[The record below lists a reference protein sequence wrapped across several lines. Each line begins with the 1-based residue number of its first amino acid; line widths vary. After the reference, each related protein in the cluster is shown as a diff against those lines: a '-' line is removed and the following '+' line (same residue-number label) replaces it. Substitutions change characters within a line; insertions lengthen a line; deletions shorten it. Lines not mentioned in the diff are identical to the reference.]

1 MEDKP
6 KTHKQVMDGIVNT
19 DVSDHRK
26 LMGNFVD
33 GPKNEPSLADMIA
46 DKPDKEHNRIM
57 VELKTRP
64 NTKHKK
70 IMDSLKG

>member
-1 MEDKP
+1 MDEKP

-19 DVSDHRK
+19 DLSDHRK
-26 LMGNFVD
+26 LMDGLPD